1 MKKTRFLKYLI
12 ACFSIAMLLICG
24 IACRATKGEKEQL
37 ASRVEITFYLTDNL
51 YGSEWGTGAIIRHTG
66 TEPRMYLYQYRGQYG
81 VPVYVKQSDEI
92 TDFAGKP
99 LGEEF
104 YKMKQDS
111 NPVYVSE
118 STTLI
123 FDYEIYGYNKEGE
136 LYHAY
141 SIRIEWEIIIDYI
154 DVPPTHEHT
163 WEESYRVDPTCDAQ
177 GYIVSVCSCGLEEMD
192 YISATGHDWGA
203 WTSDGDGVYH
213 SRVCKT
219 DSNHVQRQRCGGG
232 QATCLKR
239 AVCLDCGEEFGL
251 YGNHKYDQYHVCI
264 YCGDGEVSLGVK
276 FYLSDDKTYY
286 IAEAREFSK
295 ADQEY
300 LGAKIETVLIPAQY
314 NGKPVK
320 EIAEEGFLYN
330 ETIKTLII
338 FDGVEKIG
346 RKAFNGC
353 TNLEEISLPNSLN
366 NVGFGAFDD
375 TAYAKNEENWT
386 DSVLYVGNWLV
397 AVKNSQTG
405 VCSVKDGTVGIASGV
420 FVKSNFFEI
429 NFPDSVQ
436 YLDATV
442 NNFTDRL
449 TKISLGAGIPAFNS
463 TMFHFGTNSYKVE
476 IAISEDNPYIKVQDN
491 FILSKDGK
499 TLFWH
504 FGAVSELSI
513 PDGVE
518 KIEAYALAYRGD
530 IQKVHIPDSVVEIC
544 EAAFYD
550 CYDLKEIT
558 IPDNVQILG
567 KHAFGAC
574 GTLESLSIG
583 AGLQE
588 IGENALQVKS
598 EKLTTITL
606 SEENTIL
613 LVDDGAL
620 YTADG
625 KTLLLYPSND
635 SRTSFTLR
643 EGTEILASEAFYKA
657 DNLKEIVFSNSLI
670 TIKSK
675 AIQSCYMLR
684 DVVIPDS
691 VQTIEKNAFYNCMGL
706 ISVKLGNGLQTID
719 RNAFYYAYR
728 LVYVYNTSSLKL
740 NDFNVNYT
748 DAAYVTVPVY
758 NDLSGVKLSTD
769 ENGFT
774 TYADGDEVILIDY
787 MGEETDIVIPDGVT
801 RIGRRAFHNYTT
813 PVLLLS
819 VTLPDTVK
827 VIEEYAFYGQRKLKQ
842 VSCGTGLKEIHE
854 QAFAECSKLENFTLN
869 SVLERIGYDAFGYTP
884 YDPSYDS
891 DSTIDGGYLGN
902 YFLRPAYSA
911 KSFII
916 HEGTI
921 VLADASICVVEGYGY
936 EYDWVVIPTS
946 VISIGEK
953 DDYYYSPPKAI
964 YYMGTQAQW
973 SNVKNIEVVSSS
985 TMYYY
990 SQTYAENGWR
1000 YVNGVPTTWLE
1011 DGTQYEEISKVVLM
1025 TSDGESGKVIV
1036 TGGQEIQ
1043 LVAKIYPDFYQSI
1056 TDVTYKV
1063 LEDESSVRDGKLIGI
1078 LDESTGVLK
1087 ITYDRFRAY
1096 NQIKI
1101 VAIADGVESNV
1112 LTFEME
1118 TVPVTSLQFV
1128 PNVTYVYARPG
1139 ETLRLHA
1146 NVNQDATDMGVS
1158 YTLDEAGQKYATLT
1172 ANAGT
1177 ATLVI
1182 ADEIPD
1188 FAEHINLI
1196 ARAEGGIT
1204 AEQTI
1209 IIMQVDFYLLLNGEL
1224 EDVYL
1229 YADESMVLTAEDGDG
1244 NAISLANVSLTIYD
1258 ESWNETDDL
1267 TVGANGGIIFKEG
1280 FSVEKT
1286 AKYVFEA
1293 QYGENFSYIFLE
1305 VMIRPSDVFV
1315 GVAHP
1320 KVKAGA
1326 YIDLN
1331 IIADPF
1337 PYIEQKE
1344 VYIAWYNYGLV
1355 EVVDR
1360 DTIYVLPTAQIGD
1373 SVIIYIEWK
1382 NAYGTTS
1389 LMRYYTITVQSE

>member
-12 ACFSIAMLLICG
+12 ACLSIAMLLICG

-37 ASRVEITFYLTDNL
+37 ASSVEITFYLTDNL
-51 YGSEWGTGAIIRHTG
+51 YDGEWGTGAIIRHTG
-66 TEPRMYLYQYRGQYG
+66 TEPRMYVYQLRRQYG

-92 TDFAGKP
+92 TDFAGRP
-99 LGEEF
+99 LREEF
-104 YKMKQDS
+104 YKMKQNSD
-111 NPVYVSE
+111 PIYVNE

-154 DVPPTHEHT
+154 DVPPDHEHA
-163 WEESYRVDPTCDAQ
+163 WEEKYRVEPTCDAQ
-177 GYIVSVCSCGLEEMD
+177 GYIVSVCSCGLEETD

-213 SRVCKT
+213 SRVCKA

-232 QATCLKR
+232 QASCIKK

-300 LGAKIETVLIPAQY
+300 LGAKLETVLIPAQY

-330 ETIKTLII
+330 ETIKSLIVLE
-338 FDGVEKIG
+338 GVEKIG
-346 RKAFNGC
+346 RNAFNGC
-353 TNLEEISLPNSLN
+353 TNLEEISLPNSLTC
-366 NVGFGAFDD
+366 VGFGAFDD

-397 AVKNSQTG
+397 AVKNSQTS
-405 VCSVKDGTVGIASGV
+405 VCSVKEGTVGIASGV

-442 NNFTDRL
+442 NNFTGRL
-449 TKISLGAGIPAFNS
+449 TKISLGTGIPAFNS

-476 IAISEDNPYIKVQDN
+476 IAISEDNPYMKVQDN

-504 FGAVSELSI
+504 FGSVSELSI

-530 IQKVHIPDSVVEIC
+530 IQKVHIPDSIVEIC

-550 CYDLKEIT
+550 CYGLKEIT

-574 GTLESLSIG
+574 GKLELLSIG

-588 IGENALQVKS
+588 IGEDALQVKS

-613 LVDDGAL
+613 LVVDGAL

-691 VQTIEKNAFYNCMGL
+691 VQTIEKNAFYNCIGL

-740 NDFNVNYT
+740 NDFNVNFT
-748 DAAYVTVPVY
+748 DGAYVTVPVY

-819 VTLPDTVK
+819 VTIPDSVK
-827 VIEEYAFYGQRKLKQ
+827 VIEEYAFYAHFKLKR
-842 VSCGTGLKEIHE
+842 VVCGTGLKEIHE

-891 DSTIDGGYLGN
+891 DSTIDGRYLEN

-911 KSFII
+911 KTFII
-916 HEGTI
+916 HEGTL

-936 EYDWVVIPTS
+936 EYDWVVIPKS

-953 DDYYYSPPKAI
+953 DDYYYSPPKAL
-964 YYMGTQAQW
+964 YYMGTQAEW

-1011 DGTQYEEISKVVLM
+1011 DGTQYEKISKVVLM
-1025 TSDGESGKVIV
+1025 TSDGVSGKVIV

-1043 LVAKIYPDFYQSI
+1043 LIAKIYPDFYQSI

-1078 LDESTGVLK
+1078 LDEDTGVLK
-1087 ITYDRFRAY
+1087 ITYDNGRAY
-1096 NQIKI
+1096 SQIKI
-1101 VAIADGVESNV
+1101 VAVVDGVESNV

-1118 TVPVTSLQFV
+1118 SVATTSIRFI
-1128 PNVTYVYARPG
+1128 PEVTYLYARPG
-1139 ETLRLHA
+1139 ETLALQA
-1146 NVNQDATDMGVS
+1146 KVNEDATDKLVS
-1158 YTLDEAGQKYATLT
+1158 YSFYKETPYATMT
-1172 ANAGT
+1172 TNAGV
-1177 ATLVI
+1177 ATI
-1182 ADEIPD
+1182 TFAKD
-1188 FAEHINLI
+1188 FDDWAEHIYVI
-1196 ARAEGGIT
+1196 AHASNGIT

-1209 IIMQVDFYLLLNGEL
+1209 ILLKEEYHLLLNNQI

-1229 YADESMVLTAEDGDG
+1229 YADTEMTLTIEDGEG
-1244 NAISLANVSLTIYD
+1244 NSIPLSDATIKIYD
-1258 ESWNETDDL
+1258 EDWNETDDFTIDENGKLIPKDGFYLDKTTVYTIEALFGESEEFFSYVWLYL
-1267 TVGANGGIIFKEG
+1267 TPLPLEVNLKFTPNEISAGEYIDVTFTPRSNYPSATF
-1280 FSVEKT
+1280 
-1286 AKYVFEA
+1286 
-1293 QYGENFSYIFLE
+1293 ENFQIVIL
-1305 VMIRPSDVFV
+1305 D
-1315 GVAHP
+1315 GDA
-1320 KVKAGA
+1320 
-1326 YIDLN
+1326 
-1331 IIADPF
+1331 
-1337 PYIEQKE
+1337 
-1344 VYIAWYNYGLV
+1344 
-1355 EVVDR
+1355 EVVDK
-1360 DTIYVLPTAQIGD
+1360 DTIYILPTAVKGD
-1373 SVIIYIEWK
+1373 TILVCARWTDE
-1382 NAYGTTS
+1382 YG
-1389 LMRYYTITVQSE
+1389 RVKEYHYYTLTV